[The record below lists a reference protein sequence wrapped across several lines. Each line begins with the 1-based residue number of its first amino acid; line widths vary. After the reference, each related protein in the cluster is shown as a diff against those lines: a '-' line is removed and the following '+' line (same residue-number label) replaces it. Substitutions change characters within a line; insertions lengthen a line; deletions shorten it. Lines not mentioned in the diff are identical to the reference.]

1 MRVSKLNFR
10 NDFNKFTRL
19 FFFERMSPLS
29 LVRILKLK
37 LLQYGNFVL
46 QQVYFYVSTCIINLL
61 CIIIFMSYILS
72 LICIISMIIIPI
84 DDFHEYECICCL

>member
-1 MRVSKLNFR
+1 M
-10 NDFNKFTRL
+10 T
-19 FFFERMSPLS
+19 
-29 LVRILKLK
+29 
-37 LLQYGNFVL
+37 NFVL

-84 DDFHEYECICCL
+84 DDFHEYECICCSWFPANQFIIGCDL